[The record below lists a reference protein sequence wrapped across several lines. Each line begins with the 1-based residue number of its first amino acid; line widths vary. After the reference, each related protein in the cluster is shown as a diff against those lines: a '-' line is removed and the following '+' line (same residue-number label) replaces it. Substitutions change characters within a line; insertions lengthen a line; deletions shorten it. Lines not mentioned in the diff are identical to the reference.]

1 MKLSSEA
8 KIGII
13 GILTL
18 AVLIWGINYL
28 KGRNILTNTYSLHA
42 YYSDAGGLESSA
54 PVLMNGVK
62 IGFIK
67 ELELSPGESKP
78 IKVVLSIEKAY
89 PIHKGSQAVLFSAD
103 LLGTKAIRIEQSGE
117 KQLLGYNDTIQSII
131 EPDMLSSLQAQIMPV
146 MQQISNLAVSLDS
159 LTLGVDQL
167 IDSEATRETMVHLS
181 AISESL
187 KTSLEPGGSLNQSF
201 GNLESFTAMLKAQE
215 EDVASLTSHL
225 NSISQSVD
233 SAGINKLSHE
243 LLAMT
248 QQFSLILEQINSGQG
263 NAGKFIYTDS
273 LYLNLDLLISD
284 LDELIR
290 DLNENPEDYVH
301 ISLFGNSQKKKK

>member
-1 MKLSSEA
+1 MKFSSEA
-8 KIGII
+8 KIGVI

-28 KGRNILTNTYSLHA
+28 KGRNMLTNSYSLHA

-67 ELELSPGESKP
+67 ELELLPGENIP

-89 PIHKGSQAVLFSAD
+89 PIQKGSQALLFSTD

-117 KQLLGYNDTIQSII
+117 KQYLGYNDTIQSYI
-131 EPDMLSSLQAQIMPV
+131 EPDMLSSLKGQIMPV
-146 MQQISNLAVSLDS
+146 MQQICSLAVSLDS
-159 LTLGVDQL
+159 LVQGLDQL
-167 IDSEATRETMVHLS
+167 IDSETTRETMEHLS
-181 AISESL
+181 TISESL
-187 KTSLEPGGSLNQSF
+187 KTSLKPGGSLHQSF
-201 GNLESFTAMLKAQE
+201 RNLESFTSMLKAQE
-215 EDVASLTSHL
+215 DEFASLTGHL

-248 QQFSLILEQINSGQG
+248 QQFSLILEQINSGEG
-263 NAGKFIYTDS
+263 NAGKFIYSDS
-273 LYLNLDLLISD
+273 LYSNLDLLISD

>member
-13 GILTL
+13 GIITL
-18 AVLIWGINYL
+18 VVLIWGINYL
-28 KGRNILTNTYSLHA
+28 KGRNILTNTYSLLA
-42 YYSDAGGLESSA
+42 YYSDASGLESSA

-78 IKVVLSIEKAY
+78 IKIVLSIEKEY
-89 PIHKGSQAVLFSAD
+89 PIQKGSQAILFSAD

-117 KQLLGYNDTIQSII
+117 KQYLEYNDTIQSIL

-146 MQQISNLAVSLDS
+146 LQQISNLAVSLDS
-159 LTLGVDQL
+159 LTQGLDQL

-181 AISESL
+181 TISESL

-215 EDVASLTSHL
+215 EDVASITSHL

-233 SAGINKLSHE
+233 SAAINKLSHE

-248 QQFSLILEQINSGQG
+248 HQFSLILEHINSGQG
-263 NAGKFIYTDS
+263 NVGKFIYADS
-273 LYLNLDLLISD
+273 LYLNLDMLISD

>member
-13 GILTL
+13 GIITL
-18 AVLIWGINYL
+18 VVLIWGINYL
-28 KGRNILTNTYSLHA
+28 KGRNMLTNSYPLHA
-42 YYSDAGGLESSA
+42 YYSDAGGLESSS

-67 ELELSPGESKP
+67 ELELIPGDSIP

-89 PIHKGSQAVLFSAD
+89 PIQKGSQAVLFSAD
-103 LLGTKAIRIEQSGE
+103 LLGTKAIRIEQSGK
-117 KQLLGYNDTIQSII
+117 KQYFGYNDTIQSYI

-146 MQQISNLAVSLDS
+146 MQQVSNLAVSLDS
-159 LTLGVDQL
+159 LVQGLDQL
-167 IDSEATRETMVHLS
+167 IDSETTRETMEHLS
-181 AISESL
+181 SISESL
-187 KTSLEPGGSLNQSF
+187 KTSLNPGGSLHQSF
-201 GNLESFTAMLKAQE
+201 RNLESFTSMLKAQE
-215 EDVASLTSHL
+215 DEFASLSGHL
-225 NSISQSVD
+225 NSISQSLD
-233 SAGINKLSHE
+233 SAGLDKLSLE

-248 QQFSLILEQINSGQG
+248 HQFSLILEQINSGEG
-263 NAGKFIYTDS
+263 NAGKFIYADS